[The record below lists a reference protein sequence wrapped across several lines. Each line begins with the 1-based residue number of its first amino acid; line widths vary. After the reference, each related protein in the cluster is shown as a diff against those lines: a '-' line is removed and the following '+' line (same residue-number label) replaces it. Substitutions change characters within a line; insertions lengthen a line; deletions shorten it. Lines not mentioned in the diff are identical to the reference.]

1 MKRQHRA
8 MHSTR
13 SIKAYAQA
21 GRQAGSARGCSHC
34 CYRQFCRPAPTTK
47 SQASAHSHLAQ
58 DLWISN
64 VALVNLVERQPLC
77 APLC

>member
-1 MKRQHRA
+1 MKRQHRV

-21 GRQAGSARGCSHC
+21 GWQRHAA
-34 CYRQFCRPAPTTK
+34 APTAATAVLPPRTSIIEPK
-47 SQASAHSHLAQ
+47 QASAHSHLAQ

-64 VALVNLVERQPLC
+64 VALVNLVEGQPIR
-77 APLC
+77 APIS